1 MHLCLFED
9 AAVRHLE
16 PLVLTRAAGDLRL
29 GIRTLFEMQRAAF
42 AHTGVVLHTRAL
54 VADATAEAHPYALV
68 NALPDDHAGVL
79 FVNARYR
86 PQHGALLDRLRAAA
100 DSSEPARAF
109 VQDDTLIAAWLPDPK
124 ADLLA
129 TDAFGL
135 SSVEGVQQEAVSS
148 AHLIDRLWDLL
159 TDVGHRVEY
168 DFHALGQQG
177 TAGASVHESAV
188 LVNADHVYLA
198 PGAQVKA
205 GAVVSA
211 ESGPVYLG
219 PNATI
224 GENSVARGP
233 LYLGRHATLK
243 PLSRIAESAVGPWSK
258 VGGEVSQSV
267 VHSYSNKGHDGYLG
281 NAYLGRWCN
290 VGADTNTSNLRN
302 DYGPVTLFDAV
313 AQAFLPT
320 GQQFLGLV
328 MADHAKC
335 GINTMFNTGTVVG
348 VASNVYGGGF
358 VPRLVPSFA
367 WGGWQ
372 ERGFVPYRIDKAL
385 QVAEAVMK
393 RRDTVLTDAE
403 RTLLTTIAQMGV

>member
-1 MHLCLFED
+1 
-9 AAVRHLE
+9 
-16 PLVLTRAAGDLRL
+16 
-29 GIRTLFEMQRAAF
+29 
-42 AHTGVVLHTRAL
+42 
-54 VADATAEAHPYALV
+54 
-68 NALPDDHAGVL
+68 
-79 FVNARYR
+79 
-86 PQHGALLDRLRAAA
+86 
-100 DSSEPARAF
+100 
-109 VQDDTLIAAWLPDPK
+109 
-124 ADLLA
+124 
-129 TDAFGL
+129 
-135 SSVEGVQQEAVSS
+135 
-148 AHLIDRLWDLL
+148 
-159 TDVGHRVEY
+159 
-168 DFHALGQQG
+168 
-177 TAGASVHESAV
+177 
-188 LVNADHVYLA
+188 
-198 PGAQVKA
+198 
-205 GAVVSA
+205 
-211 ESGPVYLG
+211 
-219 PNATI
+219 
-224 GENSVARGP
+224 
-233 LYLGRHATLK
+233 
-243 PLSRIAESAVGPWSK
+243 ESAVGPWSK

-290 VGADTNTSNLRN
+290 LGADTNTSNLRN

-393 RRDTVLTDAE
+393 RRDIVLTDAE